1 VISSFAFPLQ
11 GLCNF
16 LVYIF
21 PRYCTVRKSR
31 PNLCCCSALVQAIW
45 NPSWSRD
52 GNYPGRTLRHGK
64 NIRSTRN
71 LNRSVVIQHPSVDSV
86 RFEID
91 AVSAVSDEADICSTI
106 VVESKSNVENLI
118 ACTNPLACE
127 SNAEMREVASTR
139 NESENDMQPENNDH
153 LHLEVEPVLSLEEL
167 DQRESSKEGDDDA
180 MWILFDKN

>member
-1 VISSFAFPLQ
+1 
-11 GLCNF
+11 
-16 LVYIF
+16 VYIF

-45 NPSWSRD
+45 NPSWSRN

-64 NIRSTRN
+64 NIRSTRNIN

-91 AVSAVSDEADICSTI
+91 ALSVVSDEVNDCCTI
-106 VVESKSNVENLI
+106 VDESKSNVENLM
-118 ACTNPLACE
+118 ARTNPLACE
-127 SNAEMREVASTR
+127 SHAGVREVASTC
-139 NESENDMQPENNDH
+139 NESEHDMQPENNDH
-153 LHLEVEPVLSLEEL
+153 LYLEVEPVLSLEEL

-180 MWILFDKN
+180 MLIHFDKN